1 MPSSPFLGRPRA
13 HGHPLY
19 HYRGPPRGNSGGT
32 PLRIITRMGT
42 HLQTRLGEQ
51 RSIPTTD
58 GPMNINNTN
67 TRQKQNQ
74 RTTETPHPT
83 RQIPI
88 GSPESAKTQIHIIAA
103 TTKPN
108 RPGKEISGRP
118 TTLNRAPRCDGQTT
132 TMTGNE
138 PHQA

>member
-19 HYRGPPRGNSGGT
+19 HYRGPPRSNSGGT
-32 PLRIITRMGT
+32 PLRIITRVDT
-42 HLQTRLGEQ
+42 HLQTRSGEQ
-51 RSIPTTD
+51 RSILTTD
-58 GPMNINNTN
+58 GPMSVNITN
-67 TRQKQNQ
+67 TRRKQNQ

-88 GSPESAKTQIHIIAA
+88 GLPESVKTQIHIITA

-108 RPGKEISGRP
+108 RPGKEISRQP
-118 TTLNRAPRCDGQTT
+118 LTLSRAPRCDEHRTT
-132 TMTGNE
+132 ITGNK